1 MTVLRRASLAAAL
14 CFGVAWAATAMSVER
29 GEAALD
35 AFQASLSN
43 TLAAKVLNLDVTFNW
58 IAGSDRFWFK
68 RQTRSGYDFV
78 VVDAA
83 TGRPSPAFDS
93 AAMAAAL
100 SAAGLGAVNALELP
114 ISSLTF
120 EGDGSRVIVE
130 TPNGRFA
137 CDSAVTRCERR
148 ALPPGAD
155 LVVSPDG
162 RRAVLRRESDL
173 WLRDLPSGEE
183 RRLTNDGEPNFGYGD
198 IDRWEDHKEI
208 ERQRTGAPTP
218 LLGVLWSPDG
228 RFVVALRQELR
239 QLPERLLDTEYVP
252 PVGGDA
258 RTHFRRVGTARD
270 AKRPDSR
277 LVVIDTITS
286 ATRAVVLDSQALNDW
301 ALSYLVAGVVWWS
314 KDGRSLFLINANRGG
329 TRYGLSSVDLETGR
343 SREILHE
350 TSRFNVRLNPY
361 DYARPNVHVSGKGE
375 EIIWYS
381 ERSGYGHLYLYDAAT
396 GEVKRDIT
404 NGNWVVFDL
413 LRVDE
418 EKRFAYFTAGP
429 RRGEGNPYFRY
440 LYRVSLD
447 GGKPKL
453 LTPEIA
459 DHEFNSSF
467 GVFRAPAGDAGS
479 SISGSGR
486 YIVDNYSSTD
496 QPPRVV
502 IRKISGELVGEV
514 LSSDASALYATGWS
528 PPERVIAKAAD
539 GVTDVYGVMYR
550 PRNFDPSGKYPVI
563 DYMYPGPQGAWAPRS
578 FAGGIRAGE
587 PSGDM
592 PNAQAFADAGFIVV
606 IVDGRGTAFRSRVFH
621 DAFLG
626 TEDVFGAAD
635 HVAAIKSLSAQ
646 RSYMD
651 VNRVGVMGHSYGGY
665 GSLRA
670 MLLYPEFY
678 KVGVSTVGPGEW
690 FDLTH
695 EPSAER
701 IFGVPTA
708 STEARAY
715 YDVVSNTRLAP
726 RLQGRVLLIYGG
738 IDDNV
743 PLINAFVVFDSFIKA
758 NKDVDMLIM
767 PGSAHGAGRDPY
779 ALRRSVKYF
788 IEHLSGR

>member
-1 MTVLRRASLAAAL
+1 
-14 CFGVAWAATAMSVER
+14 
-29 GEAALD
+29 
-35 AFQASLSN
+35 
-43 TLAAKVLNLDVTFNW
+43 
-58 IAGSDRFWFK
+58 
-68 RQTRSGYDFV
+68 
-78 VVDAA
+78 
-83 TGRPSPAFDS
+83 
-93 AAMAAAL
+93 
-100 SAAGLGAVNALELP
+100 
-114 ISSLTF
+114 
-120 EGDGSRVIVE
+120 
-130 TPNGRFA
+130 
-137 CDSAVTRCERR
+137 
-148 ALPPGAD
+148 
-155 LVVSPDG
+155 
-162 RRAVLRRESDL
+162 
-173 WLRDLPSGEE
+173 
-183 RRLTNDGEPNFGYGD
+183 
-198 IDRWEDHKEI
+198 
-208 ERQRTGAPTP
+208 
-218 LLGVLWSPDG
+218 
-228 RFVVALRQELR
+228 
-239 QLPERLLDTEYVP
+239 
-252 PVGGDA
+252 
-258 RTHFRRVGTARD
+258 
-270 AKRPDSR
+270 
-277 LVVIDTITS
+277 
-286 ATRAVVLDSQALNDW
+286 
-301 ALSYLVAGVVWWS
+301 
-314 KDGRSLFLINANRGG
+314 
-329 TRYGLSSVDLETGR
+329 
-343 SREILHE
+343 
-350 TSRFNVRLNPY
+350 VRLNPY

-670 MLLYPEFY
+670 MLLYPN
-678 KVGVSTVGPGEW
+678 STR
-690 FDLTH
+690 
-695 EPSAER
+695 SA
-701 IFGVPTA
+701 
-708 STEARAY
+708 Y
-715 YDVVSNTRLAP
+715 P
-726 RLQGRVLLIYGG
+726 R
-738 IDDNV
+738 
-743 PLINAFVVFDSFIKA
+743 
-758 NKDVDMLIM
+758 
-767 PGSAHGAGRDPY
+767 
-779 ALRRSVKYF
+779 
-788 IEHLSGR
+788 